1 MSELLVVAE
10 HRRGELAPATLE
22 AVAAL
27 AAVKRERDSLAVA
40 IFAEDPDAYAA
51 AVSVAGVD
59 RVVKAKLPA
68 LAKEF
73 QIDLYEAALSAL
85 IEARAPAAVAAP
97 HSINACSYMPA
108 VAVAGKHGCVTDIFG
123 LRREGDGGGDGEG
136 LIATRAAYNEKL
148 HMEVDF
154 PGKRTVLLTVRAGA
168 FAPAGPAGDNASPA
182 IETFDT
188 PRTQLR
194 SSHRRYIKPPA
205 AGDVDISKSEF
216 ILSIGSGIGREESVE
231 KFKELADA
239 IGFTLTCSRSIADNG
254 WLPRSRQVGQSGK
267 TVGNCQV
274 YIAMGISGSAQHLM
288 GVKHVP
294 NIIAVN
300 PDAEASIF
308 NVARYG
314 VVADIFD
321 IADELAGHF
330 GASTPPRHSGP
341 PPRHSGESRNPA

>member
-10 HRRGELAPATLE
+10 HRRGKLAPATLE
-22 AVAAL
+22 TVAAL
-27 AAVKRERDSLAVA
+27 ASVKRERDSLAVA

-51 AVSVAGVD
+51 GVSVEGVD
-59 RVVKAKLPA
+59 RIVKAKLPA

-73 QIDLYEAALSAL
+73 QIDLYEAALGAL
-85 IEARAPAAVAAP
+85 IEVRAPAVVAAP

-108 VAVAGKHGCVTDIFG
+108 VAVAGKHGCATDIFG
-123 LRREGDGGGDGEG
+123 LRREGDGGDGGEG
-136 LIATRAAYNEKL
+136 LVATRAAYNEKL

-154 PGKRTVLLTVRAGA
+154 PGKRTVLLTVRANV
-168 FAPAGPAGDNASPA
+168 FPPAGGNASPV
-182 IETFDT
+182 IETFET

-194 SSHRRYIKPPA
+194 SSHRRYIKPSA

-216 ILSIGSGIGREESVE
+216 ILSIGSGIGREESVK

-274 YIAMGISGSAQHLM
+274 YIAMGISGSVQHLM
-288 GVKHVP
+288 GLKHVP

-330 GASTPPRHSGP
+330 RAEGLR
-341 PPRHSGESRNPA
+341 

>member
-1 MSELLVVAE
+1 VGDGISAE
-10 HRRGELAPATLE
+10 NLDAS
-22 AVAAL
+22 AAG
-27 AAVKRERDSLAVA
+27 
-40 IFAEDPDAYAA
+40 
-51 AVSVAGVD
+51 VSVEGVG
-59 RVVKAKLPA
+59 RVVKAELPA
-68 LAKEF
+68 VGKGVQGEDDGAGV
-73 QIDLYEAALSAL
+73 SAVGG
-85 IEARAPAAVAAP
+85 ARARAAVAAP
-97 HSINACSYMPA
+97 HSINAGSYMRA
-108 VAVAGKHGCVTDIFG
+108 VAVGGKHGCATDIVG
-123 LRREGDGGGDGEG
+123 LRREGDGGDDGAG

-330 GASTPPRHSGP
+330 GAGPPPRHSGP

>member
-108 VAVAGKHGCVTDIFG
+108 VAVAGKHGCATDIFG
-123 LRREGDGGGDGEG
+123 LRREGEGDDGEG

-154 PGKRTVLLTVRAGA
+154 PGKRTVLLTVRAGV
-168 FAPAGPAGDNASPA
+168 FPPAGGNASPA
-182 IETFDT
+182 TETFEP

-194 SSHRRYIKPPA
+194 SSHRRYIKPSA

-321 IADELAGHF
+321 IADELASHF
-330 GASTPPRHSGP
+330 GAG
-341 PPRHSGESRNPA
+341 

>member
-27 AAVKRERDSLAVA
+27 ASVKRERDSLADA
-40 IFAEDPDAYAA
+40 IFDEDPDVYAA
-51 AVSVAGVD
+51 GLSVAGVA
-59 RVVKAKLPA
+59 RVVQAKLPA

-123 LRREGDGGGDGEG
+123 LRREGDGGEG
-136 LIATRAAYNEKL
+136 LVATRAAYNEKL

-168 FAPAGPAGDNASPA
+168 FAPAGPAEDNASPV
-182 IETFDT
+182 IETCET

-194 SSHRRYIKPPA
+194 SSHRRYIKPSA

-216 ILSIGSGIGREESVE
+216 ILYIGSGIGREESVG

-274 YIAMGISGSAQHLM
+274 YISMGISGSAQHLM

-330 GASTPPRHSGP
+330 GARGLP
-341 PPRHSGESRNPA
+341 